1 LCVDQYRAYSSLLRP
16 LFFCNDDSLCVRLL
30 QLILFTMDLG
40 ATKRCF
46 APRLLNLCVCFLFVM
61 QAPTQSHFEPFL
73 QQDQK
78 MTSTEGATMFRPKS
92 MKSVKEVASLQFLAL
107 YAAEYDD
114 GGVTRSWDVARRVH
128 SRQQQHQHSDGL
140 LSSQQATNVDDAVEV
155 DLPID
160 GVDVVVILET
170 RPVPQIVVV
179 LQYRP
184 PVDAFS
190 LEFPAG
196 LVDPCESPIQA
207 ALRELHEET
216 GYMATPE
223 DCEDVSDDILA
234 YEPGMTNSCF
244 KLVVVHVNME
254 KAENQN
260 PVQKLD
266 SGEDIAV
273 FKIPH
278 NGDMLKA
285 LSELRTQTERE
296 QVGKR
301 CVIDGKLFTYAAG
314 LRAASLA
321 QARRP
326 SATII

>member
-1 LCVDQYRAYSSLLRP
+1 
-16 LFFCNDDSLCVRLL
+16 
-30 QLILFTMDLG
+30 
-40 ATKRCF
+40 
-46 APRLLNLCVCFLFVM
+46 
-61 QAPTQSHFEPFL
+61 
-73 QQDQK
+73 
-78 MTSTEGATMFRPKS
+78 MFRPKS

-128 SRQQQHQHSDGL
+128 SRQHSDGL
-140 LSSQQATNVDDAVEV
+140 LSNPQAAHLADTVEV

-160 GVDVVVILET
+160 GVDVVVILEN
-170 RPVPQIVVV
+170 RPVPDIVVV

-184 PVDAFS
+184 PLDAFS

-216 GYMATPE
+216 GYVATPE

-254 KAENQN
+254 KTENQN

-285 LSELRTQTERE
+285 LSELRTQTEKE
-296 QVGKR
+296 QAGKR

-321 QARRP
+321 QRRP
-326 SATII
+326 SAMII